1 MKKDFNLSKIKSK
14 HILNQ
19 IFDFIKDDNF
29 KLKFLK
35 YSKYFQK
42 IFDINI
48 FNYQNAYFK
57 KSNFYLPDFLNN
69 KSEKIEEFDKD
80 FLQKKLDKF
89 LIKHPQ
95 LSISDINKYVKEFI
109 PLYAKKEQ
117 KENNEQGINYE
128 KSYNNYI
135 DIYSPF
141 FELISK
147 NEFFGNIFTINI
159 PTNLIVKKSLENIYI
174 TIFDDL
180 EKNNINY
187 YSLKISLNDIKDLD
201 VLNKFKIKFNQL
213 NKIIF
218 DILEKKPI
226 INYNTF
232 LDKIFSF
239 FSKENTL
246 KYLNLEIPNES
257 QNIIDNTII
266 SKINNFQHLE
276 HLLLK
281 NFIIQNPF
289 ILDLPKLKYLNID
302 TCENIGFAENS
313 LLNIEKIY
321 ITSTEIIKAEN
332 AALIKLPKATDISIV
347 DEGDFIYNTIFDFS
361 SFQNIKNL
369 VCNKHDFP
377 SLTNFSLEKLTV
389 SFYNK
394 EDKEMEKQM
403 IEKILLMKDLK
414 ILICCLSVYANDA
427 LSEIKGEN
435 PSVEKITIIKENIC
449 EEHVINNFINL
460 FPNAYDLNLNAI
472 NSSFDLENLYLMVKE
487 DPNSKIKS
495 FQISIDIN
503 NCVLLNCAPYEEL
516 TNVEFNIREEI
527 IALKNAFPIFRKQC
541 DVIFKSLVSF
551 KFIIRELNLNR
562 LQRIYNNLDKMP
574 NLESFT
580 LKCVTNN
587 IPDDYYKK
595 IIEKLLKMNLKTIE
609 LSIKKEPYE
618 EDIYYSK
625 DELLSMFKDVEL
637 NNFEQIKIHK
647 PNNGAS
653 LSQLLRYAFNDYDY

>member
-14 HILNQ
+14 HILSQ

-29 KLKFLK
+29 KLNFLK

-57 KSNFYLPDFLNN
+57 KSNFYLADFLNN

-141 FELISK
+141 FKLISK

-226 INYNTF
+226 KNYNTF

-239 FSKENTL
+239 FQK
-246 KYLNLEIPNES
+246 
-257 QNIIDNTII
+257 
-266 SKINNFQHLE
+266 
-276 HLLLK
+276 
-281 NFIIQNPF
+281 
-289 ILDLPKLKYLNID
+289 
-302 TCENIGFAENS
+302 
-313 LLNIEKIY
+313 
-321 ITSTEIIKAEN
+321 
-332 AALIKLPKATDISIV
+332 
-347 DEGDFIYNTIFDFS
+347 
-361 SFQNIKNL
+361 
-369 VCNKHDFP
+369 
-377 SLTNFSLEKLTV
+377 
-389 SFYNK
+389 
-394 EDKEMEKQM
+394 
-403 IEKILLMKDLK
+403 KIL
-414 ILICCLSVYANDA
+414 
-427 LSEIKGEN
+427 
-435 PSVEKITIIKENIC
+435 
-449 EEHVINNFINL
+449 
-460 FPNAYDLNLNAI
+460 
-472 NSSFDLENLYLMVKE
+472 
-487 DPNSKIKS
+487 
-495 FQISIDIN
+495 
-503 NCVLLNCAPYEEL
+503 
-516 TNVEFNIREEI
+516 
-527 IALKNAFPIFRKQC
+527 
-541 DVIFKSLVSF
+541 
-551 KFIIRELNLNR
+551 
-562 LQRIYNNLDKMP
+562 
-574 NLESFT
+574 
-580 LKCVTNN
+580 
-587 IPDDYYKK
+587 
-595 IIEKLLKMNLKTIE
+595 
-609 LSIKKEPYE
+609 
-618 EDIYYSK
+618 
-625 DELLSMFKDVEL
+625 
-637 NNFEQIKIHK
+637 
-647 PNNGAS
+647 
-653 LSQLLRYAFNDYDY
+653 

>member
-14 HILNQ
+14 HIFNQ

-29 KLKFLK
+29 KLNFLK

-57 KSNFYLPDFLNN
+57 KSNFYLADFLNN

-95 LSISDINKYVKEFI
+95 LSISDINKYAKEFI

-159 PTNLIVKKSLENIYI
+159 PTDLIVKKSLENIYI

-313 LLNIEKIY
+313 LQNIEKIY
-321 ITSTEIIKAEN
+321 INNTEIIKAEN
-332 AALIKLPKATDISIV
+332 AALIKLPKATDISIM

-361 SFQNIKNL
+361 SFQNVKNL

-389 SFYNK
+389 SFYNE

-403 IEKILLMKDLK
+403 IEKILLMKELK
-414 ILICCLSVYANDA
+414 ILICCLSAYVNDA
-427 LSEIKGEN
+427 LNEIKGEN
-435 PSVEKITIIKENIC
+435 PSVEQIKIIKENIC

-472 NSSFDLENLYLMVKE
+472 NSSFDLENLCLIINE
-487 DPNSKIKS
+487 DSKSKIKS

-503 NCVLLNCAPYEEL
+503 NFVLLNCAPYEEL
-516 TNVEFNIREEI
+516 TNVEFNIREDI
-527 IALKNAFPIFRKQC
+527 IALKRAFPIFKKEC
-541 DVIFKSLVSF
+541 NVIFKSLVSF
-551 KFIIRELNLNR
+551 KFTIRELNLNR
-562 LQRIYNNLDKMP
+562 LQRLYNNLDKMP

-587 IPDDYYKK
+587 IPDDYYQK
-595 IIEKLLKMNLKTIE
+595 IIEKLLKMNLKRIE
-609 LSIKKEPYE
+609 LNIKKEPYE

-625 DELLSMFKDVEL
+625 DELLSMFKDVDL

-653 LSQLLRYAFNDYDY
+653 LSQLLRFAFNDD

>member
-14 HILNQ
+14 HIFNQ

-29 KLKFLK
+29 KLNLLK

-42 IFDINI
+42 LFDINI
-48 FNYQNAYFK
+48 FNYQSAYFK
-57 KSNFYLPDFLNN
+57 KTNFYLPDFLSN

-80 FLQKKLDKF
+80 LLQKKLDKF

-117 KENNEQGINYE
+117 KENNEQRVNYE

-141 FELISK
+141 FELLSK

-159 PTNLIVKKSLENIYI
+159 PTDLIVKKSLENIYI

-201 VLNKFKIKFNQL
+201 VLNKFKIRFNQL

-266 SKINNFQHLE
+266 SKINNFQYLE

-289 ILDLPKLKYLNID
+289 ILDLQSIYLRF
-302 TCENIGFAENS
+302 T
-313 LLNIEKIY
+313 
-321 ITSTEIIKAEN
+321 
-332 AALIKLPKATDISIV
+332 
-347 DEGDFIYNTIFDFS
+347 
-361 SFQNIKNL
+361 
-369 VCNKHDFP
+369 
-377 SLTNFSLEKLTV
+377 
-389 SFYNK
+389 
-394 EDKEMEKQM
+394 
-403 IEKILLMKDLK
+403 
-414 ILICCLSVYANDA
+414 
-427 LSEIKGEN
+427 
-435 PSVEKITIIKENIC
+435 
-449 EEHVINNFINL
+449 
-460 FPNAYDLNLNAI
+460 
-472 NSSFDLENLYLMVKE
+472 
-487 DPNSKIKS
+487 KIK
-495 FQISIDIN
+495 
-503 NCVLLNCAPYEEL
+503 
-516 TNVEFNIREEI
+516 
-527 IALKNAFPIFRKQC
+527 
-541 DVIFKSLVSF
+541 IFKY
-551 KFIIRELNLNR
+551 R
-562 LQRIYNNLDKMP
+562 Y
-574 NLESFT
+574 
-580 LKCVTNN
+580 
-587 IPDDYYKK
+587 
-595 IIEKLLKMNLKTIE
+595 
-609 LSIKKEPYE
+609 
-618 EDIYYSK
+618 
-625 DELLSMFKDVEL
+625 
-637 NNFEQIKIHK
+637 
-647 PNNGAS
+647 
-653 LSQLLRYAFNDYDY
+653 LRKYRFR

>member
-29 KLKFLK
+29 KLNFLK

-69 KSEKIEEFDKD
+69 KSEKIEDFDKD

-95 LSISDINKYVKEFI
+95 LRISDINKYVKEFI

-141 FELISK
+141 FELLSK

-187 YSLKISLNDIKDLD
+187 YSLKISLNGIKDLN
-201 VLNKFKIKFNQL
+201 VLNKFKIIFNQL

-232 LDKIFSF
+232 LAKIFSF

-289 ILDLPKLKYLNID
+289 ILDLPKLKYLNIN

-321 ITSTEIIKAEN
+321 IAR
-332 AALIKLPKATDISIV
+332 
-347 DEGDFIYNTIFDFS
+347 
-361 SFQNIKNL
+361 
-369 VCNKHDFP
+369 
-377 SLTNFSLEKLTV
+377 
-389 SFYNK
+389 
-394 EDKEMEKQM
+394 
-403 IEKILLMKDLK
+403 
-414 ILICCLSVYANDA
+414 
-427 LSEIKGEN
+427 
-435 PSVEKITIIKENIC
+435 
-449 EEHVINNFINL
+449 VIAHL
-460 FPNAYDLNLNAI
+460 FH
-472 NSSFDLENLYLMVKE
+472 
-487 DPNSKIKS
+487 
-495 FQISIDIN
+495 
-503 NCVLLNCAPYEEL
+503 
-516 TNVEFNIREEI
+516 
-527 IALKNAFPIFRKQC
+527 
-541 DVIFKSLVSF
+541 
-551 KFIIRELNLNR
+551 
-562 LQRIYNNLDKMP
+562 
-574 NLESFT
+574 
-580 LKCVTNN
+580 
-587 IPDDYYKK
+587 
-595 IIEKLLKMNLKTIE
+595 
-609 LSIKKEPYE
+609 
-618 EDIYYSK
+618 DIYLTISR
-625 DELLSMFKDVEL
+625 
-637 NNFEQIKIHK
+637 
-647 PNNGAS
+647 P
-653 LSQLLRYAFNDYDY
+653 